1 MTNVDSDTHTPSFA
15 KELAELSGCEE
26 IKKHIQFRIFT
37 ASCGTRVASYSNSA
51 IVMLHSTDAQ
61 ILPIL
66 EAFLCPSIEA
76 KTGVSS

>member
-1 MTNVDSDTHTPSFA
+1 
-15 KELAELSGCEE
+15 
-26 IKKHIQFRIFT
+26 
-37 ASCGTRVASYSNSA
+37 
-51 IVMLHSTDAQ
+51 MLHSTDAQ